1 MRRLGLASLAIV
13 FCSLLFGGC
22 GRSHESPNAERT
34 DTGAAPAPA
43 AAAAPD
49 LDGLQVEF
57 RSAAVPAHMAP
68 GSEVEV
74 RLEAKN
80 VGTSAWPATG
90 DHPFVFGYHWESPA
104 ADGNWAVVLWD
115 DSHRAALK
123 ADVAPGE
130 TVVVTLPV
138 KALGNACPNCRL
150 VIAPLLEMKAWSETA
165 KSIAPVN
172 IS

>member
-1 MRRLGLASLAIV
+1 MKIRGFAVLTIGVSVLGLAA
-13 FCSLLFGGC
+13 C
-22 GRSHESPNAERT
+22 GPSHETASAPRT

-43 AAAAPD
+43 QAPD

-57 RSAAVPAHMAP
+57 RSAVVPAQMAP
-68 GSEVEV
+68 GSEAQV
-74 RLEAKN
+74 RVEAKN
-80 VGTSAWPATG
+80 VGTRAWPAAG
-90 DHPFVFGYHWESPA
+90 DFPFVFGYHWEAPG

-123 ADVAPGE
+123 ADVEPGE

-138 KALGNACPNCRL
+138 KALRNACPNCRL